1 MLVWSMVEALHWYD
15 PISSSSIPY
24 YQKEIWIFVTATVT
38 IALKYKFNIHD
49 VFVKVHTSV
58 SVLLFIPDA
67 LVDIATLFSLDHS
80 NTMLLGL
87 LFSDEDSY
95 WTSQVKLILPPT
107 VIVISYGTTV
117 TSNFNV
123 PANEIYWW
131 YIPYLPLF
139 ETCSMTILCWRGY

>member
-1 MLVWSMVEALHWYD
+1 MSLCHGKLYHS
-15 PISSSSIPY
+15 PNII
-24 YQKEIWIFVTATVT
+24 
-38 IALKYKFNIHD
+38 KFNIHD
-49 VFVKVHTSV
+49 VSVKVHTSV

-80 NTMLLGL
+80 NTMFLGL

-95 WTSQVKLILPPT
+95 CTSQVKLTLPPT

-123 PANEIYWW
+123 PANEIY
-131 YIPYLPLF
+131 
-139 ETCSMTILCWRGY
+139 

>member
-1 MLVWSMVEALHWYD
+1 MCL
-15 PISSSSIPY
+15 
-24 YQKEIWIFVTATVT
+24 
-38 IALKYKFNIHD
+38 NIHD

-87 LFSDEDSY
+87 LFADEDSY
-95 WTSQVKLILPPT
+95 CTSQVKLTLPPT

-123 PANEIYWW
+123 PANEIY
-131 YIPYLPLF
+131 
-139 ETCSMTILCWRGY
+139 